1 MKTEVSLVIVPWL
14 VEAAQWLGIVEPTR
28 RQEFT
33 LTSRFDAYFL
43 DFYNY

>member
-1 MKTEVSLVIVPWL
+1 MKTEVSLIVPWL
-14 VEAAQWLGIVEPTR
+14 VEAAQWLGIVEPNR

-43 DFYNY
+43 DFYN

>member
-14 VEAAQWLGIVEPTR
+14 VEAAQWLGVVKPTL

-33 LTSRFDAYFL
+33 LTSRCDACSL